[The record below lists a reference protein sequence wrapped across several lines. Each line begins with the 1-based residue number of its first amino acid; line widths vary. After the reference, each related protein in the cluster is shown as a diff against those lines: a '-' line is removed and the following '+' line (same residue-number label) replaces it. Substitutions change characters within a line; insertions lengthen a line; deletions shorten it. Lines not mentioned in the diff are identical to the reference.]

1 VIFPLIN
8 GVYYSYSNIEL
19 HIGSAAQ
26 LQIAG
31 VKTINYKDNL
41 GRVKVRGTAMQPLG
55 LTQGRYE
62 ANGDIEMY
70 LDAFMLLVT
79 TLGPGWRQQPV
90 QAVVTYGPGIPFPM
104 PTIPFVTDVIPGFYL
119 GELDASQSEGEEALT
134 RKFTM
139 HIPGQILWG
148 GVPSLIEPLVLAA
161 VA

>member
-1 VIFPLIN
+1 MAAFPLVN
-8 GVYYSYSNIEL
+8 GIYYSYSNVEL
-19 HIGSAAQ
+19 FVGQAGE

-31 VKTINYKDNL
+31 VKAINYKDNL

-70 LDAFMLLVT
+70 LDAFALLVT
-79 TLGPGWRQQPV
+79 TIGPGWRQFPLY
-90 QAVVTYGPGIPFPM
+90 ATITYGANPGLAIPF
-104 PTIPFVTDVIPGFYL
+104 ITDTIPGFYL
-119 GELDASQSEGEEALT
+119 GEVDASQSEGEEPLA

-148 GVPSLIEPLVLAA
+148 ETPSILEPQIIAA